1 MTVEARRNSR
11 SLSNQRHVTD
21 TIGVV
26 NRFEFAIDI
35 TTVSIDDDILAR
47 VSGRVELQEPSG
59 CLQF

>member
-47 VSGRVELQEPSG
+47 VSGRAELQEPSG